1 MPNQSTQAGDDAVKA
16 DRFAD
21 QFKTLCDNIAVV
33 IRGKRSVI
41 ELVVLAVFSGGHV
54 LLEDAPG
61 VGKTTLAKA
70 LAKSMSVSFGRLQFT
85 PDLLPGDVVG
95 VNIWNR
101 NSAAFEFR
109 PGPVFSN
116 VVLADEINR
125 ASPKTQSAL
134 LEAMA
139 ERQVTV
145 DGVTTHLAEPF
156 VVIATQ
162 NPYEHEG
169 TYPLPESQLDR
180 FVVKTSIGY
189 PEPLTESDILAD
201 RRWAEPVD
209 ELNAVLDA
217 ESLKS
222 MAHTI
227 DRIHVAPSLR
237 DYMVAIATAS
247 RSHPALTLGAS
258 PRALLSLQ
266 RLCQAKAASKRRGF
280 ITPDDIRSLTSVS
293 LPHRLVVAPESA
305 ARGVDSAAVLDEII
319 RSVPIP
325 NQP

>member
-1 MPNQSTQAGDDAVKA
+1 LHNQSTPEGSGEASTASFTDSFV
-16 DRFAD
+16 
-21 QFKTLCDNIAVV
+21 TLCDNIELA

-41 ELVVLAVFSGGHV
+41 ELVVLAMCSGGHV

-61 VGKTTLAKA
+61 VGKTTLAKS
-70 LAKSMSVSFGRLQFT
+70 LANSMAVSFGRLQFT

-101 NSAAFEFR
+101 NTAAFEFR

-145 DGVTTHLAEPF
+145 DGATHLLSEPF
-156 VVIATQ
+156 IVIATQ

-189 PEPLTESDILAD
+189 PEPATESDILENHGATERAD
-201 RRWAEPVD
+201 RLD
-209 ELNAVLDA
+209 AVLDTA
-217 ESLKS
+217 SLAS
-222 MAHTI
+222 MALTI
-227 DRIHVAPSLR
+227 SQIHVAPALR
-237 DYMVAIATAS
+237 DYMVSIATAS
-247 RSHPALTLGAS
+247 RSHPALMLGAS
-258 PRALLSLQ
+258 PRALLTLQ
-266 RLCQAKAASKRRGF
+266 RLCQARAASNGRAY
-280 ITPDDIRSLTSVS
+280 ITPDDIRALVPVS

-305 ARGVDSAAVLDEII
+305 TRGIASTAVLDEIL
-319 RSVPIP
+319 RSIPIP
-325 NQP
+325 QQA